1 VLILSKARQSRR
13 LGRFRIDFDDFAKL
27 VTVTPISGPAPS
39 REERRNIEKWI
50 RVVRPEVLR
59 EHIHTGWAIE
69 SSIDIAI

>member
-1 VLILSKARQSRR
+1 
-13 LGRFRIDFDDFAKL
+13 
-27 VTVTPISGPAPS
+27 VTPISGPAPS

-69 SSIDIAI
+69 SSIDIPI